1 MSSPRHPEV
10 TRRAACIIPAKD
22 AQDTIV
28 ATVRAA
34 RQLPGVEVVFVC
46 DDGSR
51 DETGT
56 YAHGAGAIVVRH
68 QRSRG
73 RAAAIESAVNALG
86 VLEQRDGLPESRIL
100 LLLDAELGD
109 AAGACGALIDPVAGG
124 RAALCIA
131 VPPVG
136 DEQTADGLA
145 ATAASRGIAEL
156 TGWTPRAPLS
166 GQRCLTRSAFELAS
180 PLAAGWGA
188 EVGMT
193 IDVLR
198 AGLGVVE
205 IELDL
210 PAPAVDGD
218 LGAQLDRARQLA
230 DVTRALTARGLV
242 ASRLADLKESGGV
255 SGLLR
260 RIGR

>member
-1 MSSPRHPEV
+1 M
-10 TRRAACIIPAKD
+10 
-22 AQDTIV
+22 

-34 RQLPGVEVVFVC
+34 RQLVGVDVVLVC

-56 YAHGAGAIVVRH
+56 YAHGAGAIVVSH

-86 VLEQRDGLPESRIL
+86 VLEQRDDLPEAGTL

-109 AAGACGALIDPVAGG
+109 AATACGPLIEPVLRGA
-124 RAALCIA
+124 AALTIA
-131 VPPVG
+131 VPP
-136 DEQTADGLA
+136 DGGEASDDSFATVA
-145 ATAASRGIAEL
+145 ATRGIAEL
-156 TGWTPRAPLS
+156 TDWTPRAPLS
-166 GQRCLTRSAFELAS
+166 GQRCLTRRAFELAS

-188 EVGMT
+188 DVGMT

-198 AGLGVVE
+198 AGLRVVE

-210 PAPAVDGD
+210 PAPAGDGD

-255 SGLLR
+255 SGLLK
-260 RIGR
+260 RIAK

>member
-1 MSSPRHPEV
+1 MSSPRHLEV
-10 TRRAACIIPAKD
+10 TRRVACIIPAND
-22 AQDTIV
+22 AQDTIA
-28 ATVRAA
+28 ATVQAA
-34 RQLPGVEVVFVC
+34 RRLAGVEVVFVC

-56 YAHGAGAIVVRH
+56 YAHGAGAIVVSH

-86 VLEQRDGLPESRIL
+86 VLEQRDSLPESTIL

-109 AAGACGALIDPVAGG
+109 AASACGALIDPIAGG
-124 RAALCIA
+124 QAALCIA
-131 VPPVG
+131 VPPAG
-136 DEQTADGLA
+136 DDSTTDSLA
-145 ATAASRGIAEL
+145 ATAATRGIAEL
-156 TGWTPRAPLS
+156 TGWTPRAALS
-166 GQRCLTRSAFELAS
+166 GQRCLTRRAFELAS

-188 EVGMT
+188 DVGMT

-198 AGLGVVE
+198 AGLRVVE

-210 PAPAVDGD
+210 PAPASRGD

-242 ASRLADLKESGGV
+242 GSRLADLKESGGV
-255 SGLLR
+255 SGLLK
-260 RIGR
+260 RIAQ